1 MKRVR
6 RKRRK
11 RPFFLGGGGGADE
24 GPVLA
29 VPVPVGGR
37 FPVTVEGAGGL
48 ALTSAGVGGVN
59 GDCSGVIEA
68 FALGGVV
75 VLAVCKTGG

>member
-1 MKRVR
+1 M

-24 GPVLA
+24 GPVFA

-37 FPVTVEGAGGL
+37 LPVFIEGAGGVD
-48 ALTSAGVGGVN
+48 LTSAGEGGSKGVPMGGTSVEVGFSVT
-59 GDCSGVIEA
+59 VA
-68 FALGGVV
+68 R
-75 VLAVCKTGG
+75 TGA